1 MRLHITTMPKRKRR
15 FGSVASELV
24 KKAREAML
32 TAVQIFN
39 NPQIEF
45 KAELFIVTT
54 TIAWTY
60 LLHAHYRKHG
70 IEYRRFHEGRQ
81 RRRFIRTKHGAV
93 WHWSLE
99 ECLDC
104 KDCPLEDIVKKNL
117 KFLIGIR
124 NEIEHQMTTRID
136 DQLSAKFQAAALNF
150 NAAIKKLID
159 PRYSLDTEQAFSIQ
173 FSAITEETAKELLVQ
188 QDLPQ
193 HIQSYIVQFE
203 SGLTQEEFDD
213 PRFSYRVA
221 FVRKTTNSK
230 TAADKVVQFIPADS
244 TAGAEVNKVF
254 LRETEKLKYRPGSV
268 VKLMRAEGFTK
279 FNMQHHTDLWKAK
292 DARNPKKQLGVQ
304 VEGSWYWYEPWVAE
318 VRKHCQE
325 NEALYK
331 PAAPTAKLL
340 PPSADPHPVGISG

>member
-1 MRLHITTMPKRKRR
+1 MSKRKRR

-45 KAELFIVTT
+45 KSELFIVTA

-60 LLHAHYRKHG
+60 LLHAYYRKKG
-70 IEYRRFHEGRQ
+70 IEYRRFHEGKQ
-81 RRRFIRTKHGAV
+81 RRRFVRTRHGAI

-104 KDCPLEDIVKKNL
+104 KDCPLDPIVKKNL

-124 NEIEHQMTTRID
+124 NEIEHQMTSRID
-136 DQLSAKFQAAALNF
+136 DQLSAKFQAAAMNF
-150 NAAIKKLID
+150 NAAIKKLFD
-159 PRYSLDTEQAFSIQ
+159 PRFSLDTEQAFSIQ
-173 FSAITEETAKELLVQ
+173 FSAIAEETAKELLVQ

-193 HIQSYIVQFE
+193 NIHSYIVQFE
-203 SGLTQEEFDD
+203 NGMTQEEYDD

-230 TAADKVVQFIPADS
+230 TAADKVVQFIPAGS
-244 TAGAEVNKVF
+244 TAGAQANRVF
-254 LRETEKLKYRPGSV
+254 LRETEKVKYRPG
-268 VKLMRAEGFTK
+268 TI
-279 FNMQHHTDLWKAK
+279 
-292 DARNPKKQLGVQ
+292 
-304 VEGSWYWYEPWVAE
+304 VA
-318 VRKHCQE
+318 
-325 NEALYK
+325 L
-331 PAAPTAKLL
+331 PA
-340 PPSADPHPVGISG
+340 IY

>member
-1 MRLHITTMPKRKRR
+1 MAKRKRR
-15 FGSVASELV
+15 YGSVASELV

-45 KAELFIVTT
+45 KSELFIVTT

-60 LLHAHYRKHG
+60 LLHAYYRKHR
-70 IEYRRFHEGRQ
+70 IEYRRFQEGNK
-81 RRRFIRTKHGAV
+81 RRRFIRTKHGAI
-93 WHWSLE
+93 WHWSLD

-104 KDCPLEDIVKKNL
+104 KACPLDDIVKKNL

-124 NEIEHQMTTRID
+124 NEIEHQMTSRID

-150 NAAIKKLID
+150 NAAIKKLFD
-159 PRYSLDTEQAFSIQ
+159 PRYSLDAEQAFSIQ
-173 FSAITEETAKELLVQ
+173 FSAIVEEAAKELLVQ

-203 SGLTQEEFDD
+203 NGLTQEEFDD

-230 TAADKVVQFIPADS
+230 AAADKVVQFIPADS
-244 TAGAEVNKVF
+244 AAGAEANKVF
-254 LRETEKLKYRPGSV
+254 LRETEKMKYRPSTIV
-268 VKLMRAEGFTK
+268 RLMKAEGFTK
-279 FNMQHHTDLWKAK
+279 FNMTQHTDLWKEK
-292 DARNPKKQLGVQ
+292 DAKNPKKQLGVQ

-325 NEALYK
+325 NEALYRPATLVPK
-331 PAAPTAKLL
+331 PAALGAGPQPLSVLA
-340 PPSADPHPVGISG
+340 

>member
-1 MRLHITTMPKRKRR
+1 MAKRKRR
-15 FGSVASELV
+15 YGSVASELV

-45 KAELFIVTT
+45 KSELFIVTT

-60 LLHAHYRKHG
+60 LLHAYYRKHR
-70 IEYRRFHEGRQ
+70 IEYRRFQEGNN

-93 WHWSLE
+93 WHWSLKD
-99 ECLDC
+99 CLDC
-104 KDCPLEDIVKKNL
+104 KDCPLDHIVKKNL

-124 NEIEHQMTTRID
+124 NEIEHQMTSRID

-150 NAAIKKLID
+150 NAAIKKLFD

-173 FSAITEETAKELLVQ
+173 FSAIIEETAKELLVQ

-203 SGLTQEEFDD
+203 NGLTQEEFDD

-230 TAADKVVQFIPADS
+230 AAADKVVQFIPADS
-244 TAGAEVNKVF
+244 AAGAEANKVF
-254 LRETEKLKYRPGSV
+254 LRETEKVKYRPGTI
-268 VKLMRAEGFTK
+268 VKLMKAEGFTK
-279 FNMQHHTDLWKAK
+279 FNMTQHTDLWKEK
-292 DARNPKKQLGVQ
+292 DAKNPKKQLGVQ
-304 VEGSWYWYEPWVAE
+304 VEGSWYWYEPWVSE
-318 VRKHCQE
+318 VRNHCQG
-325 NEALYK
+325 NQALYK
-331 PAAPTAKLL
+331 PVTPAPKPAV
-340 PPSADPHPVGISG
+340 PGAGPQPVGLRT